1 MRAPSQL
8 NGKTRTSF
16 RFVSRHLRCR
26 QALLDSAVS
35 AANLPVQL
43 PRKVNPKRTD
53 RVLATMSSDV
63 EDTSSVGRQSSTETD
78 SSTSSL
84 TDESTVSAEE
94 KPERHSDSSS
104 AEMSSSSSDS
114 AVSAASSSCAAATE
128 GQSQKTDRV
137 PSINSDPDTSGSI
150 ASAEQASPSSLK
162 VFACPFKGCKSA
174 FHRSSMLQR
183 HKRTRTGEKRFACR
197 YCEYRCSRLQIISK
211 SMNRHMQALKTGS
224 TTFVARAARG
234 LLDLTALDVTSSK
247 RIMGSTLSN
256 LEHVTET
263 PASTAAE
270 SPTS

>member
-1 MRAPSQL
+1 
-8 NGKTRTSF
+8 
-16 RFVSRHLRCR
+16 
-26 QALLDSAVS
+26 
-35 AANLPVQL
+35 
-43 PRKVNPKRTD
+43 
-53 RVLATMSSDV
+53 MSSDV

-150 ASAEQASPSSLK
+150 ASAEQASSSPLK
-162 VFACPFKGCKSA
+162 VFACPFKSCKSA
-174 FHRSSMLQR
+174 FRRSYLLER
-183 HKRTRTGEKRFACR
+183 HKRTHTGEKPFECR
-197 YCEYRCSRLQIISK
+197 YCEYRCSRLDHLKRHEQTHGSIEERVYHFCGTCSK
-211 SMNRHMQALKTGS
+211 GFTRSDSLRRHEQQKNHGIYS
-224 TTFVARAARG
+224 
-234 LLDLTALDVTSSK
+234 
-247 RIMGSTLSN
+247 
-256 LEHVTET
+256 EQQHVTET
-263 PASTAAE
+263 PATTAAE

>member
-1 MRAPSQL
+1 MLDHSSSSLLESRINWMVIELIRLSGIWDVGNPGTYAA
-8 NGKTRTSF
+8 K
-16 RFVSRHLRCR
+16 VSLCGVFLIE
-26 QALLDSAVS
+26 Q
-35 AANLPVQL
+35 
-43 PRKVNPKRTD
+43 T
-53 RVLATMSSDV
+53 VLATMSSDV

-150 ASAEQASPSSLK
+150 ASAEQASSSPLK

-174 FHRSSMLQR
+174 FRRSYLLER
-183 HKRTRTGEKRFACR
+183 HKRTHTGEKPFECR
-197 YCEYRCSRLQIISK
+197 YCEYRCSR
-211 SMNRHMQALKTGS
+211 AGS
-224 TTFVARAARG
+224 SQKAWTDTWKRWRPG
-234 LLDLTALDVTSSK
+234 LPLLW
-247 RIMGSTLSN
+247 
-256 LEHVTET
+256 HVQQGVYTIWQ
-263 PASTAAE
+263 P
-270 SPTS
+270 